1 MTAAMTAATT
11 TTTAGITTTHTT
23 PGALATAATTSLY
36 TIQAGMTS
44 ILRTTQRTMTAM
56 VPSAAP
62 AMCSTPPIPATTTV
76 TTMPLLSPPLMP
88 ALSLSSILCKLPCLR
103 RCPTAFGLNH
113 PAIPHTNLGCV
124 DMAQCTFLLCH
135 LAHLLDLNHLD
146 PAPRP
151 INPVPQVQTAVGRQ
165 LLTSRSLRTAPPK
178 LAIHSFY
185 SSHGLD
191 MPFPLT
197 LVVARSSSIFLF
209 LLIWTSSVHWK

>member
-1 MTAAMTAATT
+1 MTTAMTPATT

-23 PGALATAATTSLY
+23 PGALATAATASLY
-36 TIQAGMTS
+36 TIRAGMTS
-44 ILRTTQRTMTAM
+44 ILRTTQRAMTAM

-62 AMCSTPPIPATTTV
+62 ATRSTPPIPATTTV
-76 TTMPLLSPPLMP
+76 TAMPLLSRPLTP
-88 ALSLSSILCKLPCLR
+88 ALSLSSILCKPPRLR
-103 RCPTAFGLNH
+103 RRPTAFGLNH

-124 DMAQCTFLLCH
+124 DVAQCTFLLRRP
-135 LAHLLDLNHLD
+135 AHLLDLDHLD

-151 INPVPQVQTAVGRQ
+151 INPAPQVQTAAGRQ
-165 LLTSRSLRTAPPK
+165 LPTSRSLRAAPPK

-197 LVVARSSSIFLF
+197 PVVARSSSIFLF